1 MHDEGNEQAGK
12 GLAMMADG
20 ESLRKH
26 VERLRALSFEI
37 GTYRPPSEGG
47 SASLLLRV
55 NDNCPWNRC
64 TFCEMYKGQRFGYR
78 TVEEVT
84 ADIDRVAAM
93 RDEITAV
100 SRKLGIRGEITRE
113 VGVAL
118 LAGGRDLVGNPS
130 FVTVFN
136 WLASGA
142 RTAFLQDADS
152 MSMRPREYVAV
163 LKHLR
168 QTLGSLTRV
177 TTYTRSK
184 TLSKRTPEEL
194 RMIREAGLD
203 RLHIGIETGDDEVL
217 ALVDKGVTSAGQ
229 IEGGRKAVAAGFQ
242 VSMYW
247 MPDLGGRE
255 RRRQHADNTAR
266 VLSAINPHYI
276 RSRPLVPRPETP
288 LFDEV
293 EQGRLPLSSP
303 HERLEELAWMI
314 AGLEVTAKVCFD
326 HAMNAWADRRGGL
339 LFRRDYEGYQ
349 FPEEK
354 PLLLERIR
362 EGLAVDE
369 SMHVHARRLMAAQS
383 L

>member
-1 MHDEGNEQAGK
+1 
-12 GLAMMADG
+12 MMADYNG
-20 ESLRKH
+20 LEKH
-26 VERLRALSFEI
+26 VERLRSLAFEI
-37 GTYRPPSEGG
+37 GVYRPPSEGG

-55 NDNCPWNRC
+55 NENCPWNRC
-64 TFCEMYKGQRFGYR
+64 AFCEMYKGHRFVYR
-78 TVEEVT
+78 PVDEIT
-84 ADIDRVAAM
+84 ADIDRVAAI

-100 SRKLGIRGEITRE
+100 SCKLGMDGEITRDL
-113 VGVAL
+113 GAAL
-118 LAGGRDLVGNPS
+118 LAEGRDLIGNPS

-136 WLASGA
+136 WLASGG

-152 MSMRPREYVAV
+152 MSMRPREFVAV
-163 LKHLR
+163 LAHLR
-168 QTLGSLTRV
+168 RTLGSLTRV

-184 TLSKRTPEEL
+184 TLSKRTPQDL

-203 RLHIGIETGDDEVL
+203 RLHIGLETGDDEVL
-217 ALVDKGVTSAGQ
+217 TLVQKGVSSAEQ

-255 RRRQHADNTAR
+255 RWRQHAANTAR

-276 RSRPLVPRPETP
+276 RSRPLVPRPGTP
-288 LFDEV
+288 LFEEV
-293 EQGRLPLSSP
+293 AQDRLQLSSP
-303 HERLEELAWMI
+303 HERLEELALMI
-314 AGLEVTAKVCFD
+314 GGLEVTSKVCFD
-326 HAMNAWADRRGGL
+326 HAMNAWADRGGGL
-339 LFRRDYEGYQ
+339 LFRQGYEGYQ

-369 SMHVHARRLMAAQS
+369 SMHVHARRLMAAAS

>member
-1 MHDEGNEQAGK
+1 MAAHR
-12 GLAMMADG
+12 GLG
-20 ESLRKH
+20 EH
-26 VERLRALSFEI
+26 VERLRTLSFEI

-55 NDNCPWNRC
+55 NENCPWNQC
-64 TFCEMYKGQRFGYR
+64 TFCEMYKEHRFGYR
-78 TVEEVT
+78 TVEEIT
-84 ADIDRVAAM
+84 ADIDRVAAI

-100 SRKLGIRGEITRE
+100 SRKLGMGGEVTRDL
-113 VGVAL
+113 GAAL
-118 LAGGRDLVGNPS
+118 LAEGRDLAGNAS

-136 WLASGA
+136 WLAAGGG
-142 RTAFLQDADS
+142 TAFLQDADS
-152 MSMRPREYVAV
+152 LSMRPREYMAV

-184 TLSKRTPEEL
+184 TLSKRKPEEL

-203 RLHIGIETGDDEVL
+203 RLHIGLETGDEEL
-217 ALVDKGVTSAGQ
+217 LTLVHKGVTSAEQ
-229 IEGGRKAVAAGFQ
+229 VKGGRKAVAAGFQ

-255 RRRQHADNTAR
+255 RWRQHAENTAR
-266 VLSAINPHYI
+266 VLSAIDPHYI
-276 RSRPLVPRPETP
+276 RSRPLVPRPGTP

-293 EQGRLPLSSP
+293 AQGSLHLSSP
-303 HERLEELAWMI
+303 HERLEELALMI
-314 AGLEVTAKVCFD
+314 GGLEVSSKVCFD
-326 HAMNAWADRRGGL
+326 HAMNSWADGRGAL
-339 LFRRDYEGYQ
+339 LFRQDYEGYQ

-362 EGLAVDE
+362 EGLAVEE
-369 SMHVHARRLMAAQS
+369 SMHVHARQLMAVQS

>member
-1 MHDEGNEQAGK
+1 MGADYQ
-12 GLAMMADG
+12 GLV
-20 ESLRKH
+20 EH
-26 VERLRALSFEI
+26 VERLRSLSFDI

-47 SASLLLRV
+47 SDSLLLRV
-55 NDNCPWNRC
+55 SENCPWNKC

-78 TVEEVT
+78 SVEEVT
-84 ADIDRVAAM
+84 ADIDRVAAI

-100 SRKLGIRGEITRE
+100 SKKLGMGGEISRE
-113 VGVAL
+113 LASAL
-118 LAGGRDLVGNPS
+118 LAAGRDLVGNPS

-136 WLASGA
+136 WLAAGS

-152 MSMRPREYVAV
+152 MSMRPREFMAV

-168 QTLGSLTRV
+168 RTLSSLTRV
-177 TTYTRSK
+177 TTYARSK
-184 TLSKRTPEEL
+184 TLSKRKPEEL

-203 RLHIGIETGDDEVL
+203 RLHIGLETGDDEVL
-217 ALVDKGVTSAGQ
+217 CLVHKGVTSDEQ

-255 RRRQHADNTAR
+255 RWRAHAENTAR
-266 VLSAINPHYI
+266 VLSAIDPHYI
-276 RSRPLVPRPETP
+276 RSRPLVPRRGTP
-288 LFDEV
+288 LYDEV
-293 EQGRLPLSSP
+293 AEARLHLSSP
-303 HERLEELAWMI
+303 HERLEELALMI
-314 AGLEVTAKVCFD
+314 GGLEVSSKVCFD
-326 HAMNAWADRRGGL
+326 HAMNAWVDRGGGL
-339 LFRRDYEGYQ
+339 LFRQDYEGYQ

-369 SMHVHARRLMAAQS
+369 SKHVHARRLMAVQS

>member
-1 MHDEGNEQAGK
+1 
-12 GLAMMADG
+12 MMTDYG
-20 ESLRKH
+20 SLEEH

-55 NDNCPWNRC
+55 SENCPWNRC
-64 TFCEMYKGQRFGYR
+64 AFCEMYKGQRFGYR
-78 TVEEVT
+78 PLAQIT
-84 ADIDRVAAM
+84 ADIDRVAAI
-93 RDEITAV
+93 RDEISAV
-100 SRKLGIRGEITRE
+100 SAKLGMGAEITRE
-113 VGVAL
+113 LGSAL
-118 LAGGRDLVGNPS
+118 LAQGRDLLGNPS
-130 FVTVFN
+130 FVTVYN
-136 WLASGA
+136 WLAAGG

-152 MSMRPREYVAV
+152 MSMRPREFMAV

-168 QTLGSLTRV
+168 QTLPSLTRV

-194 RMIREAGLD
+194 RLIRAAGLD
-203 RLHIGIETGDDEVL
+203 RLHVGLETGDDEVL
-217 ALVDKGVTSAGQ
+217 DRVDKGVTSAEQ

-242 VSMYW
+242 LSMYW

-255 RRRQHADNTAR
+255 RWRPHAEHTAS
-266 VLSAINPHYI
+266 VLSAIDPHYI
-276 RSRPLVPRPETP
+276 RSRPLVPRPGTP
-288 LFDEV
+288 LYDEV
-293 EQGRLPLSSP
+293 TQGRLQLSSP
-303 HERLEELAWMI
+303 HERLEELALTI
-314 AGLEVTAKVCFD
+314 AGLEVTSKVCFD

-362 EGLAVDE
+362 EGLAADE

>member
-1 MHDEGNEQAGK
+1 MGADYQ
-12 GLAMMADG
+12 GLV
-20 ESLRKH
+20 EH
-26 VERLRALSFEI
+26 VERLRSLSFDI

-47 SASLLLRV
+47 SDSLLLRV
-55 NDNCPWNRC
+55 SENCPWNKC

-78 TVEEVT
+78 SVEEVT
-84 ADIDRVAAM
+84 ADIDRVAAI

-100 SRKLGIRGEITRE
+100 SKKLGMGGEISRE
-113 VGVAL
+113 LASAL
-118 LAGGRDLVGNPS
+118 LAAGRDLVGNPS

-136 WLASGA
+136 WLAAGS

-152 MSMRPREYVAV
+152 MSMRPREFMAV

-168 QTLGSLTRV
+168 RTLSSLTRV
-177 TTYTRSK
+177 TTYARSK
-184 TLSKRTPEEL
+184 TLSKRKPEEL

-203 RLHIGIETGDDEVL
+203 RLHIGLETGDDEVL
-217 ALVDKGVTSAGQ
+217 CLVHKGVTSDEQ

-255 RRRQHADNTAR
+255 RWRAHAENTAR
-266 VLSAINPHYI
+266 VLSAIDPHYI
-276 RSRPLVPRPETP
+276 RSRPLVPRRGTP
-288 LFDEV
+288 LYDEV
-293 EQGRLPLSSP
+293 AEARLHLSSP
-303 HERLEELAWMI
+303 HERLEELALMI
-314 AGLEVTAKVCFD
+314 GGLNVRSKICFD
-326 HAMNAWADRRGGL
+326 HAMNAWVDRGGGL
-339 LFRRDYEGYQ
+339 LFRQDYEGYQ

-369 SMHVHARRLMAAQS
+369 SKHVHARRLMAVQS

>member
-1 MHDEGNEQAGK
+1 MMVEYQALEG
-12 GLAMMADG
+12 
-20 ESLRKH
+20 H
-26 VERLRALSFEI
+26 VERLRSLSFEI

-55 NDNCPWNRC
+55 SGNCPWNRC
-64 TFCEMYKGQRFGYR
+64 TFCEMYKGHRFVHR
-78 TVEEVT
+78 QVEEIT
-84 ADIDRVAAM
+84 ADIDRVAAI

-100 SRKLGIRGEITRE
+100 SSKLGMGGGVTRE
-113 VGVAL
+113 VGTAL
-118 LAGGRDLVGNPS
+118 LAAGRDLIGDPG

-152 MSMRPREYVAV
+152 MSMRPREFTAV

-168 QTLGSLTRV
+168 RTLSSLTRV
-177 TTYTRSK
+177 TTYARSK
-184 TLSKRTPEEL
+184 TLFKRKPEDL

-203 RLHIGIETGDDEVL
+203 RLHIGLETGDDEVL
-217 ALVDKGVTSAGQ
+217 ALVNKGVTSAEQ

-255 RRRQHADNTAR
+255 RWRQHAENTAR

-276 RSRPLVPRPETP
+276 RSRPLVPRPGTP
-288 LFDEV
+288 LHDEV
-293 EQGRLPLSSP
+293 AQGRLHLSSP
-303 HERLEELAWMI
+303 HERLRELALMI
-314 AGLEVTAKVCFD
+314 GGLEVSSKVCFD

-339 LFRRDYEGYQ
+339 LFRQDYEGYQ

-354 PLLLERIR
+354 PLLLQRIR
-362 EGLAVDE
+362 EGLAVEE
-369 SMHVHARRLMAAQS
+369 SMHVHARQLMAVQS